1 MRNVIISVLLMLFGW
16 VGGYA
21 LILLPASI
29 VFAHNAKKSHKL
41 YGDFL
46 FEMSILSFTI
56 ALVLFIIKMA
66 ISA

>member
-21 LILLPASI
+21 LIALPASI
-29 VFAHNAKKSHKL
+29 IFAHNAKKTHKL

-46 FEMSILSFTI
+46 LEMSTLSFTI
-56 ALVLFIIKMA
+56 ALVLFIIKMMINA
-66 ISA
+66 